1 MATQDPTTNY
11 SWDLPTDGGDNGSWG
26 SMLNTIL
33 GDDSTGIDAVL
44 KAVSDVANAALP
56 ATGGTMTGELVTL
69 TQTFT
74 ISALGSII
82 TTQALDLDAANFF
95 TATVTGAV
103 TMSFTNVPAGAV
115 FVVFQIT
122 NGGSNVSWPASV
134 KWPGGTTPVLTTSG
148 VDVVTLYTID
158 SGTTWRGVLAQ
169 EDSQ

>member
-1 MATQDPTTNY
+1 M
-11 SWDLPTDGGDNGSWG
+11 
-26 SMLNTIL
+26 
-33 GDDSTGIDAVL
+33 
-44 KAVSDVANAALP
+44 
-56 ATGGTMTGELVTL
+56 TL

-74 ISALGSII
+74 ISALGSIV

-115 FVVFQIT
+115 FVVMEIT
-122 NGGSNVSWPASV
+122 NGGANVSWPASV
-134 KWPGGTTPVLTTSG
+134 KWPAGTTPVLTTSG
-148 VDVVTLYTID
+148 VDVVTLFTID